1 MFALGVV
8 SRYPAAVVAEIPWVV
23 GIDEVQFLSGE
34 IIPLALELVHLGKRV
49 ILDGLDTTFAN
60 EPFGPV
66 PNLMALADEVTKR
79 EKIYADFLESAS
91 KLLLN
96 AYMHDDIVLGV
107 DEQHLLGLINRMRL
121 FAPPEVVGYAEAA
134 FKAIVEVLLKPSIEM
149 RQFARDALTKSPE
162 PDPFLK
168 FSLTCRA
175 DLDHVRRTLR

>member
-1 MFALGVV
+1 M
-8 SRYPAAVVAEIPWVV
+8 SIDPAAILSQVSGLLGALIGGGTSLAVAVYNQRSQERL
-23 GIDEVQFLSGE
+23 Q
-34 IIPLALELVHLGKRV
+34 RV
-49 ILDGLDTTFAN
+49 
-60 EPFGPV
+60 
-66 PNLMALADEVTKR
+66 ADEVTKR

-121 FAPPEVVGYAEAA
+121 FAPPEVVGHAEAA

-168 FSLTCRA
+168 FSLSCRA